1 VVAKAE
7 PSPKKEESLP
17 EEAKAAS
24 ESPIKTFLEQSK
36 LKAELPAQE
45 DAIDPE
51 EVKGLEDGA
60 SKIEKLN
67 SINSA
72 ESLDRDQETQSLE
85 MKEGGSSEDEW
96 EQQNDDEPSQ
106 PPESQP

>member
-1 VVAKAE
+1 
-7 PSPKKEESLP
+7 
-17 EEAKAAS
+17 
-24 ESPIKTFLEQSK
+24 
-36 LKAELPAQE
+36 
-45 DAIDPE
+45 
-51 EVKGLEDGA
+51 LEDGA

-96 EQQNDDEPSQ
+96 EQQNDEEPSQ